1 LEIDFWRALEEE
13 TRVLETLEPLLV
25 SVLEP
30 YTLIRSEEGV
40 TANFFIA
47 FTGSIFIFNIKL
59 LLCRN

>member
-1 LEIDFWRALEEE
+1 LEIEFWRALEEE

-40 TANFFIA
+40 TADFFIA
-47 FTGSIFIFNIKL
+47 FTGSTFFV
-59 LLCRN
+59 